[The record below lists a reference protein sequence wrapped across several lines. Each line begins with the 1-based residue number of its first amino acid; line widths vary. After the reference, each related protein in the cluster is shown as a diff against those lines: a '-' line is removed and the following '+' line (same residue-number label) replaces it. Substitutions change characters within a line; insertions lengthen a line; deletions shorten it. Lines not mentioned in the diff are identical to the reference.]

1 MTKLHN
7 WRYHHEAPN
16 DLNYAVSDVYEFSVL
31 SYLIQLSSDCDVI
44 YPSQTTLIEKCMVSH
59 GKLNLALISLESK
72 GYVTRKR
79 TSIEKSTE
87 YIINYDTIQ
96 SAIISNTP
104 IKETEEKARREIS
117 EVAKDHMAK
126 RRVLKSPELTN
137 DVIRIAEYAKVNRCT
152 GEIINE

>member
-1 MTKLHN
+1 MKNTVWKY
-7 WRYHHEAPN
+7 YHATPN
-16 DLNYAVSDVYEFSVL
+16 DLNYAVSDVYELSVL
-31 SYLIQLSSDCDVI
+31 TYLIQLSSDYDVVH
-44 YPSQTTLIEKCMVSH
+44 PNQTTLKEKCMVSN
-59 GKLNLALISLESK
+59 GKLNMALKALESC
-72 GYVTRKR
+72 GYITRKPS
-79 TSIEKSTE
+79 SIEKATE
-87 YIINYDTIQ
+87 YIVNYDTIQ

-104 IKETEEKARREIS
+104 IKETGEKARREIS